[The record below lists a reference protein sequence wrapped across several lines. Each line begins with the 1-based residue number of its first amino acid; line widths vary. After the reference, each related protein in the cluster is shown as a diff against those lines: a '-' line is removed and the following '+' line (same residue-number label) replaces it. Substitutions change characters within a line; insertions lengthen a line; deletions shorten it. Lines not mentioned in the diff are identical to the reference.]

1 MVLSKEEEQELIERV
16 KEAPYFLRHIETQ
29 TEAICLEAVK
39 RNAWV
44 LYYVK
49 NQTEQICL
57 EAVKQSGMTL
67 EHVKKQTPEI
77 CLEAVK
83 QNGLALEYVQEQTD
97 EICLEAI
104 KQNQWALYYVNN
116 QIEELCL
123 TALYGGKGTYDGCL
137 EDLTGDYTTHDDVKL
152 YGFIKSPTTEMKEVN
167 EILKKNNFSSYRQ
180 TRAQLVNKEISLTDS
195 PYHVLEQLHHY

>member
-1 MVLSKEEEQELIERV
+1 MVLSKKEEQELIERV
-16 KEAPYFLRHIETQ
+16 KENPYFLRHIETQ

-39 RNAWV
+39 
-44 LYYVK
+44 
-49 NQTEQICL
+49 
-57 EAVKQSGMTL
+57 
-67 EHVKKQTPEI
+67 HD
-77 CLEAVK
+77 
-83 QNGLALEYVQEQTD
+83 GLALEYVQEQTY
-97 EICLEAI
+97 EICLEAVRQNGEALFYVIKHTKDLCLEAIKNDGRALGFVKNQTEELCLEAI